1 MMMNLRSTRPT
12 KVAVARLSL
21 DMTTPCS
28 GATSPPD
35 ATVVILRV
43 PLESRSRR
51 ADEDEN
57 NEDEEDD
64 DEDEEEKDDE
74 KEDGAGGSGDGVEM
88 EDSGGGEAE
97 VVLSRKAG
105 GTCEVAGG

>member
-35 ATVVILRV
+35 ATVVILRI

-57 NEDEEDD
+57 NEDDDDDDD
-64 DEDEEEKDDE
+64 DEE
-74 KEDGAGGSGDGVEM
+74 EDGAGGSGDGVEM